1 MSNLTNCHAIVILDK
16 IKVQQTNWSNKMK
29 NPAKKLTLSIT
40 AGLLLSSLL
49 LPSAFAASLP
59 AGAVVSNG
67 LTWTRNNSTFA
78 SPGRTVWLA
87 ANNTC
92 NALIAGGHNDWR
104 LPVSSEFSALDKG
117 ALKSAGWTLDFT
129 WSSTASDDVGYHYLV
144 DLSNGNVLSSSGSLS
159 SYVSCV
165 R

>member
-1 MSNLTNCHAIVILDK
+1 
-16 IKVQQTNWSNKMK
+16 MK

-104 LPVSSEFSALDKG
+104 LPTNAELNALDKG
-117 ALKSAGWTLDFT
+117 LLKSAGWTIDYN
-129 WSSTASDDVGYHYLV
+129 WSETPALGSSGNGYHYMKYLGDGGYLMQV
-144 DLSNGNVLSSSGSLS
+144 GDNNDN
-159 SYVSCV
+159 YVSCV

>member
-1 MSNLTNCHAIVILDK
+1 
-16 IKVQQTNWSNKMK
+16 MK

-104 LPVSSEFSALDKG
+104 LPTNAELNALDKG
-117 ALKSAGWTLDFT
+117 LLKSAGWTIDYN
-129 WSSTASDDVGYHYLV
+129 WSETPALGSSGNGYHYMKYPGDGGYLMQV
-144 DLSNGNVLSSSGSLS
+144 GDNNDN
-159 SYVSCV
+159 YVSCV